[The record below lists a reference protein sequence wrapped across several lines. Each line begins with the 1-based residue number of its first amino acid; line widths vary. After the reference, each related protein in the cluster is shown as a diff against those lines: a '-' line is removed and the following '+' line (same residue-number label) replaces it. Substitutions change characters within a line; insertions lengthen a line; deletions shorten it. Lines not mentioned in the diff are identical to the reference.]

1 MSGDEEEMMEKEQS
15 THKEVSKKGMS
26 EEGLELGIRGNG
38 VMRKAWEDMSIGNHW
53 VRTSGSLGSPR
64 HTKTRTTSCY
74 EFPSKSAIPPVAR
87 RPFRSQKAHST
98 APSHSLRLLSPG
110 YRMLD

>member
-53 VRTSGSLGSPR
+53 VRTSGSLGSASR
-64 HTKTRTTSCY
+64 TRT
-74 EFPSKSAIPPVAR
+74 AR
-87 RPFRSQKAHST
+87 ASSILPN
-98 APSHSLRLLSPG
+98 LRRFADFEIL
-110 YRMLD
+110 